1 MRTAILALVLVA
13 SFCASAQ
20 FFSGPCPAPDSVV
33 ALYRDDADRLA
44 LARTLRNGTTW
55 VDSVAIDPAW
65 AQTAMNALVAVYNSD
80 LPARD
85 TVVDLL
91 HIHAYPTSTM
101 RLLLVSADP
110 DLPWM
115 QQLSLGITPT
125 GTPSID
131 ALLSTYSV
139 SFTGYQTWPWG
150 STTVSFETQGNVN
163 IPALCALFAAQ
174 PGVYYAGP
182 NGGCC
187 DGDRITDSVY
197 TDHVNVVYSHGWDDC
212 QAGCI
217 ERRYW
222 GFNVFPD
229 CSVQYVGSYGS
240 TMPGAMNVLRLQQ
253 TEVSVHPNPVEDVL
267 HIQLPPGLI
276 AAGEWQV
283 CDLMGRS
290 VMHGKVVRD
299 GTEIAVA
306 GLERGT
312 YLLVLPTADGPMVKR
327 FITR

>member
-110 DLPWM
+110 D
-115 QQLSLGITPT
+115 
-125 GTPSID
+125 
-131 ALLSTYSV
+131 
-139 SFTGYQTWPWG
+139 
-150 STTVSFETQGNVN
+150 
-163 IPALCALFAAQ
+163 
-174 PGVYYAGP
+174 
-182 NGGCC
+182 
-187 DGDRITDSVY
+187 
-197 TDHVNVVYSHGWDDC
+197 
-212 QAGCI
+212 
-217 ERRYW
+217 
-222 GFNVFPD
+222 
-229 CSVQYVGSYGS
+229 
-240 TMPGAMNVLRLQQ
+240 
-253 TEVSVHPNPVEDVL
+253 
-267 HIQLPPGLI
+267 
-276 AAGEWQV
+276 
-283 CDLMGRS
+283 
-290 VMHGKVVRD
+290 
-299 GTEIAVA
+299 
-306 GLERGT
+306 
-312 YLLVLPTADGPMVKR
+312 
-327 FITR
+327 